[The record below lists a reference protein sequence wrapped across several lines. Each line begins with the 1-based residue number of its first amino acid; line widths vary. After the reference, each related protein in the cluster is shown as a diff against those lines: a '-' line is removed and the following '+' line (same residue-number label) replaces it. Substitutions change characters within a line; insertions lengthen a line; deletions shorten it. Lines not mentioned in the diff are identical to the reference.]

1 MNSSV
6 KKFAKNFSYTF
17 ITHILATVISIVLI
31 LIVPRFISINDYGYW
46 QLYIFYISY
55 ISYMS
60 LGLTDGAYL
69 RYGGYEYRDLNKKVF
84 VSQYWFLVVLEILI
98 SSSIALFYVLV
109 STSTSKTI
117 VVLFTCL
124 VGILVVPRSLLTFML
139 QATNRIKEASIMLM
153 IERVIYFILVIIFLI
168 SGIKQFE
175 YLIVA
180 DIIGKIFSV
189 FYSFYVCKE
198 LVFGKFESV
207 KMSAREIVINISV
220 GCKLLFANLASM
232 LIIGIVRFFIE
243 ANWSI
248 ETFGKVALTLSIS
261 NMLMLF
267 INAIAAV
274 LFPTLKR
281 IQQERL
287 PAIYKMVRT
296 LITLPLV
303 GILIFYYPVK
313 VILSAWLPQYADSLT
328 YMALLF
334 PMCLYEG
341 KMLLLVNTYL
351 KTLRKEKWMLIIN
364 LITVGMSLALT
375 CLSVF
380 VLNSLNLTILCIIL
394 LLAFRCIVAEVYLA
408 KFLNIEVKKDIIL
421 ELGITTIFI
430 VISWYLSVIS
440 ALFIYLTVY
449 VIYLVIKKNDIV
461 DLWRNVKIL
470 IKSK

>member
-1 MNSSV
+1 M
-6 KKFAKNFSYTF
+6 
-17 ITHILATVISIVLI
+17 
-31 LIVPRFISINDYGYW
+31 
-46 QLYIFYISY
+46 
-55 ISYMS
+55 
-60 LGLTDGAYL
+60 
-69 RYGGYEYRDLNKKVF
+69 
-84 VSQYWFLVVLEILI
+84 
-98 SSSIALFYVLV
+98 
-109 STSTSKTI
+109 
-117 VVLFTCL
+117 
-124 VGILVVPRSLLTFML
+124 
-139 QATNRIKEASIMLM
+139 
-153 IERVIYFILVIIFLI
+153 
-168 SGIKQFE
+168 
-175 YLIVA
+175 
-180 DIIGKIFSV
+180 
-189 FYSFYVCKE
+189 
-198 LVFGKFESV
+198 
-207 KMSAREIVINISV
+207 
-220 GCKLLFANLASM
+220 
-232 LIIGIVRFFIE
+232 
-243 ANWSI
+243 
-248 ETFGKVALTLSIS
+248 
-261 NMLMLF
+261 
-267 INAIAAV
+267 
-274 LFPTLKR
+274 
-281 IQQERL
+281 
-287 PAIYKMVRT
+287 
-296 LITLPLV
+296 
-303 GILIFYYPVK
+303 
-313 VILSAWLPQYADSLT
+313 ILSAWLPQYADSLT

>member
-1 MNSSV
+1 
-6 KKFAKNFSYTF
+6 
-17 ITHILATVISIVLI
+17 
-31 LIVPRFISINDYGYW
+31 
-46 QLYIFYISY
+46 
-55 ISYMS
+55 MS

-69 RYGGYEYRDLNKKVF
+69 RYGGYEYEDLNKKVF
-84 VSQYWFLVVLEILI
+84 VSQYWFLVVLEIFI
-98 SSSIALFYVLV
+98 SSSIVLFYILV
-109 STSTSKTI
+109 SPGTSKTI

-124 VGILVVPRSLLTFML
+124 AGILIVPRSLLMFML
-139 QATNRIKEASIMLM
+139 QATNRIKESSIMLM
-153 IERVIYFILVIIFLI
+153 IERVIYFILVIAFLI

-198 LVFGKFESV
+198 LVIGKFESV
-207 KMSAREIVINISV
+207 KMSIKEIVINISV
-220 GCKLLFANLASM
+220 GSKLLFANLASM

-281 IQQERL
+281 TPQERL

-303 GILIFYYPVK
+303 GLLIFYYPLK

-341 KMLLLVNTYL
+341 KMLLLINTYL

-364 LITVGMSLALT
+364 LTTVAMSLVLT
-375 CLSVF
+375 CISVF

-394 LLAFRCIVAEVYLA
+394 LLAFRCIVAEIYLA
-408 KFLNIEVKKDIIL
+408 RFLNIEVKMDIIL
-421 ELGITTIFI
+421 ELSITIVFI

-440 ALFIYLTVY
+440 ALFIYLVVY
-449 VIYLVIKKNDIV
+449 MIYLMIKKNDII
-461 DLWRNVKIL
+461 DLWRNVKML